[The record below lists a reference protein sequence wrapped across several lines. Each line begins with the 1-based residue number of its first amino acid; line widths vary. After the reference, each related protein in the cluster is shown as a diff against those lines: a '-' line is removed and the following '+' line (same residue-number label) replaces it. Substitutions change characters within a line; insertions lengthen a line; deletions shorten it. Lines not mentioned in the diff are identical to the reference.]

1 MSVIIVGGHDRMHC
15 RYREICGRYG
25 CKCKIFTQCP
35 GNFRAQIGS
44 PDLVILFTNTVA
56 HKMVNAAVAQ
66 AEKTN
71 ARIERSHSS
80 SASALTGILEEYF
93 ACGA

>member
-15 RYREICGRYG
+15 RYKEICGKYG

-35 GNFRAQIGS
+35 SNFRAQIGS

-71 ARIERSHSS
+71 ARIERCHSS
-80 SASALTGILEEYF
+80 SASALNGILEEYF
-93 ACGA
+93 ACNA